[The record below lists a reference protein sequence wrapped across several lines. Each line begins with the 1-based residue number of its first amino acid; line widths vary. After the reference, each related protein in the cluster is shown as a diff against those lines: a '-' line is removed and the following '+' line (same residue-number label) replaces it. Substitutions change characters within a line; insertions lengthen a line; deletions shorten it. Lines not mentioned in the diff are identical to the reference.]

1 MQGLPGLKYDL
12 YLINVGQNELTYE
25 AYEEKNGGGPH
36 AGDRRRPT
44 LLALRIYGKLRPR
57 RQHGLVTL
65 AFFKMHMYSLN
76 KFGPDLPSH
85 YGQIKF
91 LETQYNKN
99 LQLK

>member
-57 RQHGLVTL
+57 WPPGLVTL
-65 AFFKMHMYSLN
+65 AFFKMYTYS
-76 KFGPDLPSH
+76 
-85 YGQIKF
+85 
-91 LETQYNKN
+91 KN
-99 LQLK
+99 